1 MLAEYSEIEAL
12 EEAIR
17 EVFKKAENFEGGDD
31 LKKYFVNSTDNI
43 YTYLNRFSLI
53 II

>member
-17 EVFKKAENFEGGDD
+17 EVFKKSENFEGGDD
-31 LKKYFVNSTDNI
+31 LKKYVVNSTDNI
-43 YTYLNRFSLI
+43 HI
-53 II
+53 